1 MDSGIIGC
9 QNVQSLFCP
18 HSCKRLLLL
27 VNLLNRWLY
36 GIKKNKDS
44 LDDGNRMQLVD
55 GLQQYAERLFR

>member
-1 MDSGIIGC
+1 MSNRFFALIRV
-9 QNVQSLFCP
+9 NVYFC
-18 HSCKRLLLL
+18 L

-55 GLQQYAERLFR
+55 GV